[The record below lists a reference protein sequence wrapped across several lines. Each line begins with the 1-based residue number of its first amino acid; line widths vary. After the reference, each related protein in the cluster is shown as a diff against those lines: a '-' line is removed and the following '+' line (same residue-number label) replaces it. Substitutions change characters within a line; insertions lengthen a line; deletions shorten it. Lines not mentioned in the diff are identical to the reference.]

1 LKVLVTGCAGF
12 IGNHLTRRLLEEGFQ
27 VCGIDSITDY
37 YDPAI
42 KLRNIQMLKHI
53 PGFQFMQVDI
63 NLVDLKSEVDTADY
77 ICHLAAQPG
86 IRKSWGT
93 SFGVYTRN
101 NILAT
106 QKLLESAKESKRLK
120 KFVFASSS
128 SVYGQTNAEK
138 ISEDHPTRPYSPYG
152 VTKLAAEHLCGLYAA
167 NYDMPVV
174 SLRFFTVYGPG
185 QRPDMAFSRLIKA
198 ALTGGSFTLFGDG
211 TQERDFTYV
220 DDVVEGLVR
229 SMKSDVCGVFNIGGG
244 HVVSLK
250 EVIAYVERI
259 IGRTVNLT
267 YKPKQKGD
275 VQRTS
280 ADISRIAQALGYAP
294 QFSISEGLRRQIEY
308 IQNGVLLDNN
318 E

>member
-1 LKVLVTGCAGF
+1 MFVVVTGCAGF
-12 IGNHLTRRLLEEGFQ
+12 IGSHLTKRLLHEGME
-27 VCGIDSITDY
+27 VYGIDAITDY

-42 KLRNIQMLKHI
+42 KHRNLQMLKQI
-53 PGFQFMQVDI
+53 PGFRFEQADI
-63 NLVDLKSEVDTADY
+63 NSVDLKSMIDAADY
-77 ICHLAAQPG
+77 IYHLAAQPG
-86 IRKSWGT
+86 VRKSWGT

-138 ISEDHPTRPYSPYG
+138 IPEEHPTRPFSPYG
-152 VTKLAAEHLCGLYAA
+152 VTKLAAEHLCSLYAA

-250 EVIAYVERI
+250 EVIGHVERI
-259 IGRTVNLT
+259 TGSVVKLA
-267 YKPKQKGD
+267 YMPKQKGD
-275 VQRTS
+275 VRRTS
-280 ADISRIAQALGYAP
+280 ADISRIARALGYAP
-294 QFSISEGLRRQIEY
+294 RVSISEGIRRQVEY
-308 IQNGVLLDNN
+308 VRNNVFLDNN

>member
-1 LKVLVTGCAGF
+1 MEVY
-12 IGNHLTRRLLEEGFQ
+12 
-27 VCGIDSITDY
+27 GIDAITDY

-42 KLRNIQMLKHI
+42 KHRNLQMLKQI
-53 PGFQFMQVDI
+53 PGFRFEQADI
-63 NLVDLKSEVDTADY
+63 NSVDLKSMIDAADY
-77 ICHLAAQPG
+77 IYHLAAQPG
-86 IRKSWGT
+86 VRKSWGT

-138 ISEDHPTRPYSPYG
+138 IPEEHPTRPFSPYG
-152 VTKLAAEHLCGLYAA
+152 VTKLAAEHLCSLYAA

-250 EVIAYVERI
+250 EVIGHVERI
-259 IGRTVNLT
+259 TGSVVKLA
-267 YKPKQKGD
+267 YMPKQKGD
-275 VQRTS
+275 VRRTS
-280 ADISRIAQALGYAP
+280 ADISRIARALGYAP
-294 QFSISEGLRRQIEY
+294 RVSISEGIRRQVEY
-308 IQNGVLLDNN
+308 VRNNVFLDNN